1 MKGSATRDA
10 ARAYILAGGR
20 STRWGSDKAV
30 APVEGRPLALHAAEA
45 LRAAGFAPWL
55 VAREPRPTLGLEE
68 LLEPAG
74 PRHPAWGLAHA
85 LRDARAR
92 GHDGAMALPC
102 DLVGVTAAQVHTL
115 AQARALA
122 EGQPLA
128 GWWPLTGPDGDD
140 VIAVL
145 LDAATRGARM
155 LELVVALGLT
165 RRDVGTWVNAN
176 APLPG

>member
-1 MKGSATRDA
+1 MKGGATVDA

-20 STRWGSDKAV
+20 STRWGTDKAV
-30 APVEGRPLALHAAEA
+30 AIVEGRPLALHAAEA
-45 LRAAGFAPWL
+45 LQAAGYAPCL
-55 VAREPRPTLGLEE
+55 VARETRPSLGLTE
-68 LLEPAG
+68 LLEPVG

-85 LRDARAR
+85 LLDARAR
-92 GHDGAMALPC
+92 GHDGAMVLPC

-128 GWWPLTGPDGDD
+128 GWWPRTGPAGDD

-145 LDAATRGARM
+145 LDAATGGARM
-155 LELVVALGLT
+155 RELVDTLGLA